1 MPIPRRQKIVAAL
14 LLALVCRIP
23 AAAQEEHHHHESGEK
38 IGKVSFAVSCSSEA
52 QNKFNNAVAW
62 LHSFEYGE
70 SERAFDEITTMDPQ
84 CAMAHWGEA
93 MSLYHQLWAPPSRAE
108 LEKGARAVQKAKQ
121 IGAKT

>member
-1 MPIPRRQKIVAAL
+1 
-14 LLALVCRIP
+14 
-23 AAAQEEHHHHESGEK
+23 
-38 IGKVSFAVSCSSEA
+38 CSSEA
-52 QNKFNNAVAW
+52 QKKFNKAVAW

-121 IGAKT
+121 IGAKTKREQDYIDAIGQFFDDWKTVDHATRAA